1 MSLHILRFVG
11 LLRDEADK
19 LYYIRFFALGFSS
32 TALRY
37 RMAQRRENRYTFPMI
52 RIQRAAEVEDAFFDG
67 RDFGASID
75 IVKDVLADVR
85 TRGDAALRDYG
96 AKFDV
101 AAPASLEIPQAELK
115 AAADK
120 MRREKPDLYKALEY
134 SHDLALRFAKRQ
146 RESFDDFETELE
158 PGLFTGQK
166 TIPVEKAGVYVPAGR
181 FPLVSTVVMT
191 ITPAAAAGVGEI
203 VLCTPPRV
211 HPDDRAA
218 AVAAGSG
225 VPGKPFVGGKPY
237 ADEGIMAAAYIC
249 GSTHV
254 FACGGAQAIGAMAFG
269 TESVPRT
276 DVIVGPGNKFVAE
289 AKRLVYGTVGIDMVA
304 GPTEV
309 FIIADKSAN
318 PAWVAA
324 DLLAQAEHDVV
335 AQPVLATDS
344 QELARAVAAEIEKQ
358 LAVLPTRA
366 VAEQSI
372 ANCGRIILCDT
383 LEQAADFANRKAPE
397 HLELAMDAGE
407 ARDCI
412 AALVHNYGSLFIGHS
427 SAEVFGDYAAGLN
440 HTLPT
445 SGSAR
450 FTGGLSVR
458 VFLKTV
464 TTLRTVE
471 GSKGAVASAEASGHL
486 GDAEGLAGHARAA
499 RIRVSR

>member
-1 MSLHILRFVG
+1 
-11 LLRDEADK
+11 
-19 LYYIRFFALGFSS
+19 
-32 TALRY
+32 
-37 RMAQRRENRYTFPMI
+37 MI
-52 RIQRAAEVEDAFFDG
+52 KIQPYAEVEPEFFDG
-67 RDFGASID
+67 RDFGESID
-75 IVKDVLADVR
+75 VVKDVLADVKK
-85 TRGDAALRDYG
+85 RGDAALAEYG

-101 AAPASLEIPQAELK
+101 SAPKTLEIPQSELK
-115 AAADK
+115 AAAEK
-120 MRREKPDLYKALEY
+120 MQRENPDLYNAISY
-134 SHDLALRFAKRQ
+134 SHDLALRFAKKQ

-158 PGLFTGQK
+158 PGVFTGQK
-166 TIPVEKAGVYVPAGR
+166 NIPVERAGVYVPAGR

-191 ITPAAAAGVGEI
+191 ITPAVAAGVQEV

-211 HPDDRAA
+211 HPDDKAA
-218 AVAAGSG
+218 AEKAGLG
-225 VPGKPFVGGKPY
+225 VPGKPFVGGKAY

-249 GSTHV
+249 GATKV
-254 FACGGAQAIGAMAFG
+254 FACGGSQAIGAMAFG
-269 TESVPRT
+269 TKTVPRT

-309 FIIADKSAN
+309 FIIADKTAN

-335 AQPVLATDS
+335 AQPVMATNDRALA
-344 QELARAVAAEIEKQ
+344 EAVAQEIEKQ

-366 VAEQSI
+366 TAEESI
-372 ANCGRIILCDT
+372 RNYGRIILCDS
-383 LEQAADFANRKAPE
+383 LEQAAEVANRKAPE
-397 HLELAMDAGE
+397 HLELAMDAGTE
-407 ARDCI
+407 RDRI
-412 AALVHNYGSLFIGHS
+412 GALVHNYGSLFIGHG

-464 TTLRTVE
+464 TTLRAVE
-471 GSKGAVASAEASGHL
+471 GSAGAVASAKASGFL

-499 RIRVSR
+499 RIRIE